1 MRQLKIFW
9 TCLILLSNLATCK
22 NAYADDAVS
31 IEKGEKAP
39 FSGILLP
46 LDKAKEL
53 AVIKETAD
61 TNVKIIQSYKLSLDL
76 QEDIIKRQDNKVK
89 ILLDQNDNLAKN
101 LASARQVSDIERIVW
116 VSIGIGTAVLAG
128 HVISQ
133 AAK

>member
-1 MRQLKIFW
+1 MKRLKIFSI
-9 TCLILLSNLATCK
+9 CLIVLSNLATCK

-31 IEKGEKAP
+31 LEKGEKAP

-46 LDKAKEL
+46 LDKAREI

-61 TNVKIIQSYKLSLDL
+61 TNVKIIQSYKISLDL
-76 QEDIIKRQDNKVK
+76 QKDIIERQDNKVK

-116 VSIGIGTAVLAG
+116 VSLGIGAAVLAG
-128 HVISQ
+128 HAISQ
-133 AAK
+133 ASK